1 MNGQT
6 ATGPTRPRR
15 GIPPTLLKKLGNLEL
30 VARTAVDGV
39 LHGSH
44 TTDRPGFSQEFAEY
58 RDYVPGDDLRFV
70 DWNAYARTD
79 RLYLKRFE
87 GETNTRLLVMLDV
100 SASMDATDDGDDP
113 SKLVYGT
120 WLAAALMHIALRQ
133 HDAAGL
139 LTFNNRVRDHLS
151 PRAGQAQQR
160 ALFHRLDALS
170 ASGGS
175 DWASAFAHVAR
186 RLTKRGVV
194 AAISDFYCEPAA
206 FGRALTML
214 GARGHDLI
222 VFHILDGSERKP
234 RFGRNVSL
242 RDAETGSV
250 IEVDVNDLRHRYPR
264 RLAEHESAL
273 RGQAGAVGAHYV
285 HMTADEPLDRALTRY
300 LRFRARHP

>member
-1 MNGQT
+1 MNGQA
-6 ATGPTRPRR
+6 ATGLARPRR
-15 GIPPTLLKKLGNLEL
+15 GIPPTLLKELGNLEL

-39 LHGSH
+39 LHGAH

-70 DWNAYARTD
+70 DWNAYARSD

-100 SASMDATDDGDDP
+100 SASMDALDGNDP

-139 LTFNNRVRDHLS
+139 LTFNDRVQDHLT
-151 PRAGQAQQR
+151 PRAGQAHR
-160 ALFHRLDALS
+160 RVLFHRLDALA

-222 VFHILDGSERKP
+222 VFHLLAGAERKP
-234 RFGRNVSL
+234 RFRRNVSL

-264 RLAEHESAL
+264 RLADHESAL
-273 RGQAGAVGAHYV
+273 RGHAGAVGAHYV
-285 HMTADEPLDRALTRY
+285 RMTADEPLDRALLGY